1 MIVGVR
7 RGLRAA
13 SMLLLSVAAPIL
25 LFAAFAGTQPARIFS
40 ITRTPPHLTTVQL
53 HASPKTGSHLTSPV
67 TCRSVLFHLASRA
80 FAEDAPPPP
89 SETLETAQLQL
100 PLAPSAVARARS
112 PALRSNAFCTCN
124 RQRAP

>member
-13 SMLLLSVAAPIL
+13 SMLLLSVAAPVFLCISNAVAEPGHRI
-25 LFAAFAGTQPARIFS
+25 AASDTQ
-40 ITRTPPHLTTVQL
+40 PHLTPRQL
-53 HASPKTGSHLTSPV
+53 HPSPRTGPHLRSAV
-67 TCRSVLFHLASRA
+67 TCRSLLFHLASRA

-100 PLAPSAVARARS
+100 PLAPAAIARAGS
-112 PALRSNAFCTCN
+112 PVLRSDSFCTCN